1 MTLKNH
7 RSGLTLIELLIV
19 VNILAILVAV
29 GSILYAEYS
38 DEARLVEIYAVFP
51 QIIRS
56 QGIYASQYNRYY
68 TASNHDELRIY
79 GVDLSEVQYFSY
91 STSPD
96 DSSFSIKAQAT
107 DWAIGGWVLFHM
119 QSSPR
124 WSADGAMIK
133 SGWLPQ

>member
-1 MTLKNH
+1 MKSH
-7 RSGLTLIELLIV
+7 QSGLTLIELLIA

-29 GSILYAEYS
+29 GSTLYAEYS
-38 DEARLVEIYAVFP
+38 DEARLVEIYSVFP

-56 QGIYASQYNRYY
+56 QGIYASQHNRYY
-68 TASNHDELRIY
+68 TASNHDEMRIH

-107 DWAIGGWVLFHM
+107 DWATGGWVLFRM
-119 QSSPR
+119 QTSPK

-133 SGWLPQ
+133 SEWLPQ